1 MNPEDQLE
9 LDLTYIRDKMDDL
22 AYDDINDW
30 GKAGA
35 GFEIGDTHEDQG
47 SKIDD
52 IGQRLTL
59 IEKALGIPPKLKVNL
74 DMEEEYP
81 HIKKLRE
88 KYELELE
95 KHLTL
100 KLLKPELPY

>member
-9 LDLTYIRDKMDDL
+9 LDLTYIRDKMDNL
-22 AYDDINDW
+22 AYDEDDMW